1 MPFCHLSPDQITA
14 LQRQL
19 SDLEAGSVRQWFW
32 LELAHQRPASNTRRV
47 RALAWLLQRG
57 GPALAWPWLRC
68 SGTPGTTLYAGQAV
82 PLWRGLAQSR
92 QDGLLLL
99 LCLSAL
105 LAGFERLPA
114 SQAFAAWCIAGF
126 GALWQASRARTPV
139 PSADDD
145 ADDGEALPGPES
157 SLGLAGIL
165 ISRGVAPRDAMT
177 LVALLQQQ
185 GDAALTALLHA
196 LPELAPPAP
205 RPAAIRV
212 LRAGNWLGA
221 TLPPSLLIAQLPAP
235 WGLLAAAAC
244 GMACAGV
251 RSRMAGLLVGMATLI
266 AYALGRIGH
275 VL

>member
-1 MPFCHLSPDQITA
+1 MPLCHLSPAQITA

-19 SDLEAGSVRQWFW
+19 SDLEAGSARQWFW
-32 LELAHQRPASNTRRV
+32 LELARQQPASNTRRV
-47 RALAWLLQRG
+47 RALSWLLQRG
-57 GPALAWPWLRC
+57 GPVLAWPWLRC
-68 SGTPGTTLYAGQAV
+68 SGIPGAALYAGQAV

-99 LCLSAL
+99 LCLAAL

-114 SQAFAAWCIAGF
+114 SQAFAAWCIAGL
-126 GALWQASRARTPV
+126 GALWQACRPHAPARPT
-139 PSADDD
+139 DDD
-145 ADDGEALPGPES
+145 AEDGEALPGPES

-165 ISRGVAPRDAMT
+165 ISRGVVPRDAMA
-177 LVALLQQQ
+177 LVAQLQQQ
-185 GDAALTALLHA
+185 GDAALPPLLRT

-205 RPAAIRV
+205 RPAAVRL

-244 GMACAGV
+244 GVACAGV